1 MFYSIMIKGNL
12 KPHWFESLTVE
23 KFDAFN
29 TIIRGELVDQAAL
42 FGVLNRIRDLGVE
55 LISVTSEDEVK
66 AYESNRSR

>member
-12 KPHWFESLTVE
+12 KPHWFESLSVE